1 MGGQLRSSQTQMKPL
16 IHPSIED
23 VPLEAILH
31 ALADPVRVAL
41 FSEIVQQDGP
51 RNCTKLVS
59 VLDKPLPKSTLS
71 QHMRI
76 LREAGLIRGER
87 HGVEM
92 RNTSRYEEVEAR
104 YPGLLQAIVAAHLV
118 QIEGK
123 KKPGGRPPRI
133 HASAGERKS
142 RGMTQRRVISRASPR

>member
-1 MGGQLRSSQTQMKPL
+1 MKPL
-16 IHPSIED
+16 VHPAIED

-41 FSEIVQQDGP
+41 FSEIVQQECP
-51 RNCTKLVS
+51 SNCTKLVS
-59 VLDKPLPKSTLS
+59 VLDRPIPKSTLS

-92 RNTSRYEEVEAR
+92 RNTSRYQEIDQR
-104 YPGLLQAIVAAHLV
+104 YPGLLRAIVTAHTV
-118 QIEGK
+118 QIEA
-123 KKPGGRPPRI
+123 GRKR
-133 HASAGERKS
+133 SSRRKNLA
-142 RGMTQRRVISRASPR
+142 SRAR

>member
-1 MGGQLRSSQTQMKPL
+1 MKPL
-16 IHPSIED
+16 VQPAIEN

-41 FSEIVQQDGP
+41 FFEIVNQEGP
-51 RNCTKLVS
+51 ENCTKLVS
-59 VLDKPLPKSTLS
+59 MLDTPIPKSTLS

-92 RNTSRYEEVEAR
+92 RNTSRFLEVDAR
-104 YPGLLQAIVAAHLV
+104 YPGLLLAIVTAHAV
-118 QIEGK
+118 QIEAK
-123 KKPGGRPPRI
+123 KKRDRRRG
-133 HASAGERKS
+133 SRKVLA
-142 RGMTQRRVISRASPR
+142 R

>member
-1 MGGQLRSSQTQMKPL
+1 MKPL
-16 IHPSIED
+16 VHPAIEN

-41 FSEIVQQDGP
+41 FFEIVNQEDP
-51 RNCTKLVS
+51 ENCTKLVS
-59 VLDKPLPKSTLS
+59 MLDTPIPKSTLS

-92 RNTSRYEEVEAR
+92 RNTSRFLEVDAR
-104 YPGLLQAIVAAHLV
+104 YPGLLLAIVTAHAV
-118 QIEGK
+118 QIEAK
-123 KKPGGRPPRI
+123 KKRDGRRG
-133 HASAGERKS
+133 SRKVLV
-142 RGMTQRRVISRASPR
+142 RRQNW

>member
-1 MGGQLRSSQTQMKPL
+1 MGESPARMKLL
-16 IHPSIED
+16 IHPAIED

-41 FSEIVQQDGP
+41 FAEVVAQDNP
-51 RNCTKLVS
+51 RNCTTLVS
-59 VLDKPLPKSTLS
+59 LLHKPIPKSTLS

-92 RNTSRYEEVEAR
+92 RNTSRCAEIDAR
-104 YPGLLQAIVAAHLV
+104 YPGLILSIVSAHTA
-118 QIEGK
+118 QIEAAK
-123 KKPGGRPPRI
+123 KKVR
-133 HASAGERKS
+133 
-142 RGMTQRRVISRASPR
+142 RRVQRAKRS